1 MFSDILLPSI
11 KTSIN
16 PNMHVLILRFSSW
29 AEIRMRYFFR
39 PKRCAPSRAWVVCP
53 PSLWRL
59 WTSEESGKKFMVFWW
74 IWREPQGGF
83 RAPKTSPHL
92 TILRFLVDWIDLGGD
107 IRTGHLEIWPYWYN
121 TKLLGMKIYDFLW
134 GQLFVYF
141 QLFVY
146 LVPNSTIIA
155 DMTLLIQFKVV
166 SNENWNFWWHWLL
179 VYFQLFVYMC
189 SKPGCTCRYDLTDTL
204 QSY

>member
-1 MFSDILLPSI
+1 MDNISRMAEPVEIKAHIYSI
-11 KTSIN
+11 YTAVIQSWVVKLFQN
-16 PNMHVLILRFSSW
+16 FEVLRDFTAKHQDKHQPQHACTILRFSSW

-107 IRTGHLEIWPYWYN
+107 LRTG
-121 TKLLGMKIYDFLW
+121 
-134 GQLFVYF
+134 Q
-141 QLFVY
+141 
-146 LVPNSTIIA
+146 
-155 DMTLLIQFKVV
+155 
-166 SNENWNFWWHWLL
+166 WNG
-179 VYFQLFVYMC
+179 
-189 SKPGCTCRYDLTDTL
+189 P
-204 QSY
+204 